1 MLSGATGQ
9 LYGNHYTWQF
19 LCDQRDQAGN
29 CVGGWKDHLDTTG
42 AVEFKHMTDLFQSL
56 PWYQLV
62 PDQTHSL
69 LTAGYGTYGDWD
81 YATAA
86 KTPDGS
92 LAVVYIPT
100 ARTVTVDLGTM
111 VGPVTARWYDPASGS
126 YTTIAG
132 SPFANQ
138 GSQDF
143 TTPGDNADGPGN
155 PDWVLVLQTH

>member
-1 MLSGATGQ
+1 
-9 LYGNHYTWQF
+9 
-19 LCDQRDQAGN
+19 
-29 CVGGWKDHLDTTG
+29 
-42 AVEFKHMTDLFQSL
+42 
-56 PWYQLV
+56 
-62 PDQTHSL
+62 
-69 LTAGYGTYGDWD
+69 
-81 YATAA
+81 
-86 KTPDGS
+86 
-92 LAVVYIPT
+92 
-100 ARTVTVDLGTM
+100 M